1 MQPTQRSWS
10 DALFLVIKGMTMGMA
25 NKIPGVSGGIIA
37 LAAGFYEE
45 LIYSFS
51 RIDAKAFKILF
62 RQGFLPFYKHIN
74 ASFLVITF
82 GKICLNTVIKN
93 TSVEY

>member
-1 MQPTQRSWS
+1 MLPTERSWS
-10 DALFLVIKGMTMGMA
+10 DAFLLVIKGMVMGMA

-51 RIDAKAFKILF
+51 RIDLKAFKILF
-62 RQGFLPFYKHIN
+62 RQGLIAFYKHIN
-74 ASFLVITF
+74 ASFLLLF
-82 GKICLNTVIKN
+82 KLR
-93 TSVEY
+93 

>member
-1 MQPTQRSWS
+1 MLPTERSWS
-10 DALFLVIKGMTMGMA
+10 DAFFLILKGMVMGMA

-51 RIDAKAFKILF
+51 RIDAKAFKVLF
-62 RQGFLPFYKHIN
+62 SQGISAFYKHIN
-74 ASFLVITF
+74 GAFLMLLFSGV
-82 GKICLNTVIKN
+82 GL
-93 TSVEY
+93 